1 MTTSIF
7 RSFKPLAAVLLAAV
21 LTASCGGGGSSAP
34 APTGLAVVAGDT
46 LVTLTWDMVGDVE
59 YWMFD
64 GPSNVVP
71 SSTANMSNW
80 IGLPGGAAVA
90 KVTSPLVVSSLT
102 NGVSYTFSIN
112 GRIKGGPGGPG
123 ATPVTATPVAP

>member
-1 MTTSIF
+1 MITPIF
-7 RSFKPLAAVLLAAV
+7 RSFKPLAAVLLAAI
-21 LTASCGGGGSSAP
+21 LATSCGGGGSAAP
-34 APTGLAVVAGDT
+34 APTGLAVFAGDT

-64 GPSNVVP
+64 APSDVVP
-71 SSTANMSNW
+71 ASTANMSNW
-80 IGLPGGAAVA
+80 IGLAGGATVA

-123 ATPVTATPVAP
+123 ATPVAATPVAP